1 MFGRKQIRKPLAAFA
16 VMMMGG
22 QVMADPKTITFSELQ
37 DPAALIY
44 EDPFR
49 DMGLDML
56 EELRTVVRLETRV
69 EQGDIPDD
77 AQERLMTSLADA
89 RTRLEDNGHDIEA
102 LLAQRWI
109 VAENRKRATTSTNAD
124 LENADV
130 TIDGFLIP
138 AGSDDAGAPI
148 AYLVPEVGMC
158 SHMPPPPPNQLILVQ
173 LAEPSPISTPYV
185 MVQISGSLRQQASDE
200 SIFVLDG
207 EARMHSMWKL
217 NAETVVAAPGT
228 TDTVARNEWQELFRS
243 KNRDRSP
250 TGTD

>member
-1 MFGRKQIRKPLAAFA
+1 MRKPLAAFA
-16 VMMMGG
+16 VMMMSG
-22 QVMADPKTITFSELQ
+22 QAMAEPQAITFSELQ

-49 DMGLDML
+49 DMGLEML
-56 EELRTVVRLETRV
+56 EGLRTVVRLETRF
-69 EQGDIPDD
+69 EQGDIPEN

-130 TIDGFLIP
+130 AINGFLIP
-138 AGSDDAGAPI
+138 AGSNDAGAPI

-158 SHMPPPPPNQLILVQ
+158 SHMPPPPPNQLIRVQ

-185 MVQISGSLRQQASDE
+185 MVQVSGSLQQQASDE
-200 SIFVLDG
+200 TIYVSDG
-207 EARMHSMWKL
+207 ETRMLSMWLL

-228 TDTVARNEWQELFRS
+228 TDTVALNEWQERIRS
-243 KNRDRSP
+243 KILERKS
-250 TGTD
+250 TGND